1 MNIQLSTTA
10 LAFVLLAGCGS
21 PDAGS
26 ETRENNTNS
35 AAAPSPAMV
44 APSSTP
50 TLSLTGVG
58 PLVVGQQ
65 VPSEGDFTADAAAP
79 GSTCRLFTSTN
90 MPGVTALAEDGTI
103 RRVTVAGDSNIK
115 LEERIGV
122 GSTRQE
128 VMRAFPGFAAEP
140 HKYEDSPSGYMT
152 QPGDDPR
159 LRFEIGQDD
168 RVQAIHVGRMPQLA
182 YVEGCA

>member
-1 MNIQLSTTA
+1 MNIQLSTMA

-21 PDAGS
+21 PDPGS

-35 AAAPSPAMV
+35 AAVTSTATIEPSR
-44 APSSTP
+44 SP

-65 VPSEGDFTADAAAP
+65 IPSEGDFTADAAAP

-90 MPGVTALAEDGTI
+90 MPGLTALAEDGTI
-103 RRVTVAGDSNIK
+103 RRVTVAVGSNVK
-115 LEERIGV
+115 LEEGIGV

-128 VMRAFPGFAAEP
+128 VMRAFPGFVEEP
-140 HKYEDSPSGYMT
+140 HKYEDSPSGYIT
-152 QPGDDPR
+152 QPVDDPR